1 MNISSAGPLII
12 KGTEEDLFRTSEEHN
27 LQYLSPNSFTDME
40 SLCNS
45 LLRIFKLWLGLV
57 VSRVEGGAYS
67 VVKLANRG
75 VMESEA
81 ARIILITVIRFTQN
95 QFSNYSQ
102 IQEFI
107 EHLLV
112 FKCKVNNTGYDFT
125 DLI

>member
-1 MNISSAGPLII
+1 MR
-12 KGTEEDLFRTSEEHN
+12 E
-27 LQYLSPNSFTDME
+27 
-40 SLCNS
+40 
-45 LLRIFKLWLGLV
+45 
-57 VSRVEGGAYS
+57 GAYS
-67 VVKLANRG
+67 VLKLANRG

-81 ARIILITVIRFTQN
+81 ARIILITVIRFTEK

-112 FKCKVNNTGYDFT
+112 FKCKVNNTGYDFM

>member
-1 MNISSAGPLII
+1 MR
-12 KGTEEDLFRTSEEHN
+12 E
-27 LQYLSPNSFTDME
+27 
-40 SLCNS
+40 
-45 LLRIFKLWLGLV
+45 
-57 VSRVEGGAYS
+57 GAYS
-67 VVKLANRG
+67 VLKLANRA

-81 ARIILITVIRFTQN
+81 ARIILITVIRFTEK

-112 FKCKVNNTGYDFT
+112 FKCKVNNTGYDFM

>member
-1 MNISSAGPLII
+1 MR
-12 KGTEEDLFRTSEEHN
+12 E
-27 LQYLSPNSFTDME
+27 
-40 SLCNS
+40 
-45 LLRIFKLWLGLV
+45 
-57 VSRVEGGAYS
+57 GAYS
-67 VVKLANRG
+67 VLKLTNRG

-81 ARIILITVIRFTQN
+81 ARIILITVIRFTEK

-112 FKCKVNNTGYDFT
+112 FKCKVNNTGYDFM